1 MSSDLPQERSHL
13 IVGKRGRLAAALLE
27 TATES
32 FVNERIYNVSARN
45 SQGDLISSNLIP
57 TKTLNIIWSS
67 GWAGA
72 RSDKKTCDEDF
83 NLLSFFMDRLS
94 DLKCDQL
101 NFIFLSSGGTIYG
114 NSPGLVTENSPVN
127 PNSHYAE
134 MKLKCEELLISYS
147 DTNFTPLILR
157 LANLY
162 GSSLATYKTS
172 LIDECIKNF
181 QKRNQFS
188 IFTNLA
194 SQKQYGTFQDYSISV
209 LEATRLISNGVNPNR
224 IINVFPPHLYAVKEI
239 LEATA
244 KLFSINWHT
253 LVGNS
258 FENLPL
264 ETTILMNAD
273 GITQPSISWESLN
286 SYLERVGL

>member
-1 MSSDLPQERSHL
+1 
-13 IVGKRGRLAAALLE
+13 
-27 TATES
+27 
-32 FVNERIYNVSARN
+32 
-45 SQGDLISSNLIP
+45 
-57 TKTLNIIWSS
+57 
-67 GWAGA
+67 
-72 RSDKKTCDEDF
+72 
-83 NLLSFFMDRLS
+83 
-94 DLKCDQL
+94 
-101 NFIFLSSGGTIYG
+101 
-114 NSPGLVTENSPVN
+114 
-127 PNSHYAE
+127 
-134 MKLKCEELLISYS
+134 
-147 DTNFTPLILR
+147 
-157 LANLY
+157 
-162 GSSLATYKTS
+162 LATYKTS